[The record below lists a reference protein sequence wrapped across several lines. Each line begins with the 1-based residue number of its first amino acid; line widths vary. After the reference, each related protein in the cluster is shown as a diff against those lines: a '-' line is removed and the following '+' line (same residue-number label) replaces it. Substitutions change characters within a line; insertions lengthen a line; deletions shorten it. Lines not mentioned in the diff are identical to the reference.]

1 MLEVVVVLGIMVIVV
16 GMMLANFPRFRENL
30 SIEREGSKLVLA
42 LRKAQSYALGVRE
55 FSAPGIT
62 LNDDPFC
69 TTPPVKFPGYG
80 VFIDTSLDKEYII
93 FGDVNCS
100 RWFETFPVNE
110 EITKTKT
117 ELQINIGNITAYGPS
132 CLTGCAVDMLGVLYL
147 RPGPI
152 IFISDGLSDYDY
164 AEISLRSKGGIIKTV
179 VVRSSGQV
187 SIQ

>member
-93 FGDVNCS
+93 FELEG
-100 RWFETFPVNE
+100 F
-110 EITKTKT
+110 ITIADKNGRLTK
-117 ELQINIGNITAYGPS
+117 
-132 CLTGCAVDMLGVLYL
+132 LT
-147 RPGPI
+147 
-152 IFISDGLSDYDY
+152 
-164 AEISLRSKGGIIKTV
+164 KGSAPDWKY
-179 VVRSSGQV
+179 
-187 SIQ
+187 